1 MSESQVSGSFPA
13 SQVVA
18 FNLTERFEKLEIAER
33 KLIAEIYA
41 MDALWYLSQTQG
53 KKSVQFPAI
62 IKGLGQSPVRYLV
75 NRATAG
81 QDTP

>member
-1 MSESQVSGSFPA
+1 MSESYTSGSFPA

-41 MDALWYLSQTQG
+41 MDAIW
-53 KKSVQFPAI
+53 
-62 IKGLGQSPVRYLV
+62 
-75 NRATAG
+75 
-81 QDTP
+81 